1 MYGDKVNTN
10 FQDKAISNKNTAYKC
25 LSLIILDSLV
35 RANKKYYSN
44 TLEECKYEIKRT
56 KMENLINDD
65 LEPTSSDDETQ
76 SNSDNES
83 DKEFDNQSD
92 NK

>member
-10 FQDKAISNKNTAYKC
+10 FQDKVISNKNTAYKC

-44 TLEECKYEIKRT
+44 TLEEC
-56 KMENLINDD
+56 LIVYVNNA
-65 LEPTSSDDETQ
+65 LYLQ
-76 SNSDNES
+76 H
-83 DKEFDNQSD
+83 
-92 NK
+92 